1 MVRVMIQDQPYKYL
15 RMVNSIKLKR
25 SQYKND
31 AIQLKDFLILKLPP
45 FSVTY
50 TVKEKKRQFQI

>member
-50 TVKEKKRQFQI
+50 TEKEKERQFQT